1 MPTPIQVAP
10 ARTPA
15 HEPQIRLHEQTDVE
29 AALPRLER
37 YLLRDGPLLELSRHP
52 AWLRVLARGL
62 GHVPYC
68 LEAAEEGQTKG
79 FLGLSYVDSFLFG
92 RYLASMP
99 YLNYGGVQADDDATA
114 RLLIDRAVELADRLN
129 VRRLEL
135 RHEHP
140 VAHAKLGHARTD
152 KVHMRLDLP
161 SEVEK
166 LEKGLNPKVRNQ
178 VKKGRKSGLE
188 VSWGGQELLGDFY
201 AVFSRN
207 MRDLGTPVYGRR
219 LFASALEEF
228 PGRAELCVVRGE
240 GRPLAAALLLHGWGV
255 TEVPSA
261 SSLRSHNHTCANMLL
276 YFHLLARAVERGQD
290 VFDFGRATPGGGTY
304 RFKEQWGA
312 QPYGSE
318 WQSYL
323 RSGTLDE
330 TRPDNPRY
338 QWRIRMWQRLP
349 LWVAGSLGPWIVRGI
364 P

>member
-1 MPTPIQVAP
+1 MGIPIQVIPPRAS
-10 ARTPA
+10 A
-15 HEPQIRLHEQTDVE
+15 HLTQVRLYGPDEVD
-29 AALPRLER
+29 ALFPRLDC
-37 YLLRDGPLLELSRHP
+37 YLLGDGPLLELSRHP

-68 LEAAEEGQTKG
+68 LEATDGGRTTG
-79 FLGLSYVDSFLFG
+79 FLALSYVESLLFG

-99 YLNYGGVQADDDATA
+99 YLNYGGVQADDDETA
-114 RLLIDRAVELADRLN
+114 GQLIDRAVELADRLK

-140 VAHAKLGHARTD
+140 VAHPKLGHSRTD

-161 SEVEK
+161 GDVGQ
-166 LEKGLNPKVRNQ
+166 LEKGLDPKVRNQ
-178 VKKGRKSGLE
+178 VKKGRKHNLE
-188 VSWGGQELLGDFY
+188 VVWGGRELLDEFY
-201 AVFSRN
+201 GVFARN
-207 MRDLGTPVYGRR
+207 MRDLGTPVYSRR
-219 LFASALEEF
+219 LFASALEMF
-228 PGRAELCVVRGE
+228 PDRAELCIVRGE
-240 GRPLAAALLLHGWGV
+240 GQPLAGALLLHGWGV

-261 SSLRSHNHTCANMLL
+261 SSLRSHNNTCANMLM

-290 VFDFGRATPGGGTY
+290 VFDFGRATPGGGTF

-312 QPYGSE
+312 QPSGSA

-323 RSGTLDE
+323 RAGSLEE